1 MNKDIKLVITGS
13 TGTGFNYVTLMIG
26 DTGTSLK
33 DCGAL
38 YLSDEELE
46 IVSSSMCTGL
56 REVTDVSFDV
66 EDSTLVE
73 DY

>member
-1 MNKDIKLVITGS
+1 MNKDIKLVITGQ
-13 TGTGFNYVTLMIG
+13 TGSGYNYVTLMIG

-46 IVSSSMCTGL
+46 MVSSGMCTGF
-56 REVTDVSFDV
+56 RDVTDVSFDI

-73 DY
+73 EY

>member
-1 MNKDIKLVITGS
+1 MNKDIKLVVTGQTGS
-13 TGTGFNYVTLMIG
+13 GYNYVTLMIG

-38 YLSDEELE
+38 YLSDDELD
-46 IVSSSMCTGL
+46 VLSTSLCTGF
-56 REVTDVSFDV
+56 RDVSDVSFDV